1 MDQFIAEGNYMESI
15 LVEME
20 EAPVI
25 SQNGI
30 DNMEVLKTELDHVQP
45 DSFNESVDSNP
56 EFDNWKKYPCLGCPE
71 VFTSECNLQLHMD
84 FDHEVKNLNFLK
96 AIFLQVIEVL
106 YSSCSVFSLFPTF
119 LNIHFLISGAARQHF
134 CWHAKKN

>member
-1 MDQFIAEGNYMESI
+1 MDQFIAEGNFMESI

-30 DNMEVLKTELDHVQP
+30 DNMEVLKPELDHVQP

-56 EFDNWKKYPCLGCPE
+56 EFDNRKKYPCLGCPQ

-84 FDHEVKNLNFLK
+84 FDHEVKNLNL
-96 AIFLQVIEVL
+96 
-106 YSSCSVFSLFPTF
+106 SLFNFYIVNALGQKLANSESCPI
-119 LNIHFLISGAARQHF
+119 LRLL
-134 CWHAKKN
+134 

>member
-1 MDQFIAEGNYMESI
+1 LKDSENVDQFIAEGNFMESI

-25 SQNGI
+25 SENDI
-30 DNMEVLKTELDHVQP
+30 NNWEVLKPDHVQP

-84 FDHEVKNLNFLK
+84 FDHEVKNLNL
-96 AIFLQVIEVL
+96 
-106 YSSCSVFSLFPTF
+106 SLFNFYIVNALGQKLANSESCPI
-119 LNIHFLISGAARQHF
+119 LRLL
-134 CWHAKKN
+134 